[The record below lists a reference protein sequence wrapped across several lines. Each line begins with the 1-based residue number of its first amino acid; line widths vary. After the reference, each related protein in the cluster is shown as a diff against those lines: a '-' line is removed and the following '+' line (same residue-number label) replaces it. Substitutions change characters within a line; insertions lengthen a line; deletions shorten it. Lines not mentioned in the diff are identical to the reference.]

1 MLFALLCHRKIQQIQ
16 RCDSTLCFGHG
27 LSGICKVDQR
37 CTANT
42 LTGVYLSNTRYE
54 ENIFTTHFFTE
65 PEPLVV
71 VEVQRFSVLIRNAL
85 NSWPTIIHKIFAK
98 QLYRPN
104 VGIKFYFFFDIRI
117 PIISFLQSS
126 PDEPAAQP
134 ATQALMA
141 AQNSAT
147 FVSGCSGPNFSGISE
162 ACMETNEER
171 RFVGE
176 DQLFER
182 SEARQQRRRFRFHR
196 RPQLSKR

>member
-1 MLFALLCHRKIQQIQ
+1 MYLCLEELFSFQDFLVLQ
-16 RCDSTLCFGHG
+16 R
-27 LSGICKVDQR
+27 LSLK
-37 CTANT
+37 NP
-42 LTGVYLSNTRYE
+42 NTRYE

-85 NSWPTIIHKIFAK
+85 NSWPTIIYTIFAK
-98 QLYRPN
+98 QLHRPN

-117 PIISFLQSS
+117 PTISFLQSS

-147 FVSGCSGPNFSGISE
+147 FVSGCSGPSFSGISE
-162 ACMETNEER
+162 ACMESKDER